1 MNMMQTGL
9 SCCFHLVGNSCIS
22 IFTAVLQLVPFP
34 LMKLLA
40 SSQQYV
46 CTDGVI
52 ENDFSV

>member
-1 MNMMQTGL
+1 MMQTGL